1 MRSIIL
7 FSLLLTLV
15 AFSGCISTPEESSKG
30 EKSMKIIDMAGR
42 EIIIPSKVE
51 RVVVLNSET
60 MSLMKALKV
69 EAKVVGASA
78 WAFKNPLIPKIY
90 KMDEIQNVGT
100 ASKPNVE
107 AIISL
112 KPDLVITYYCGKS
125 EQYAYETPAED
136 VKKLEEAGIPV
147 IGICVAVT
155 RKADIEEYDQ
165 HIRLI
170 GKIFGKE
177 NEAEKLVS
185 YLGELRSNLSKMLEK
200 VDRKVKVVYSWSEQN
215 RISGNS
221 TITHTIIELAGG
233 INIGR
238 NISQPYATVNPEFI
252 VESDPDVWIIWR
264 SAKYGPDDIIGNPAY
279 SKIKAVKERRVYKEP
294 EILFSSWEP
303 IIAHLS
309 IYWHAKKYYPD
320 LPFDFEEIQK
330 DVFKK
335 FYGVI
340 T

>member
-7 FSLLLTLV
+7 FSLLLALV
-15 AFSGCISTPEESSKG
+15 AFSGCISTPKEFSKEEKNRT
-30 EKSMKIIDMAGR
+30 IIDMAGR
-42 EIIIPSKVE
+42 EVIIPSKVE

-69 EAKVVGASA
+69 ETKVVGASA
-78 WAFKNPLIPKIY
+78 WAFQNPLIPKIY
-90 KMDEIQNVGT
+90 RMDEIQNVGT
-100 ASKPNVE
+100 GSKPNVE

-112 KPDLVITYYCGKS
+112 KPDLVITYYCSG
-125 EQYAYETPAED
+125 QYGYETRSED

-147 IGICVAVT
+147 IGICIAVI
-155 RKADIEEYDQ
+155 RGADIEEYNQ

-177 NEAEKLVS
+177 DEAEKLVS

-215 RISGNS
+215 RIAGNS

-238 NISQPYATVNPEFI
+238 NISEPYSTVNPEFI

-264 SAKYGPDDIIGNPAY
+264 AAKYGPEDIIGNPAY
-279 SKIKAVKERRVYKEP
+279 SKIKAVKEKRVYKEST
-294 EILFSSWEP
+294 ILFSSWEP
-303 IIAHLS
+303 IIAHLF

-340 T
+340 P